1 MGYFMLAIRLS
12 EDVEKRLQKLAVK
25 TGRSKTYYAREAILE
40 FLDDMEDKYLAL
52 DRLEHLQA
60 ILTQEELEAGIDLAS

>member
-1 MGYFMLAIRLS
+1 MLAIRLS

-25 TGRSKTYYAREAILE
+25 TGRSKTYYACEAILE

-52 DRLEHLQA
+52 DRLEHPQE

>member
-1 MGYFMLAIRLS
+1 MQNLAF
-12 EDVEKRLQKLAVK
+12 K

-52 DRLEHLQA
+52 DRLEHPQA